1 MIDLQVLNKV
11 LQSGNIDIIINYSLG
26 IEHFPAYSKEFDY
39 IIKFYHKYGKTPDK
53 ESFINKFPEFNFI
66 DVKEPDKFLV
76 DGLKEEYLYSLC
88 VPVVNEFA
96 ERLKKDSVDAVEYLK
111 TKLPDL
117 LANTSLVGID
127 LLKNASKRNEA
138 RKRKNEKYFIST
150 GFPELDSLI
159 MGLQKGEE
167 LLTLFAR
174 TNQGKSWISLKMA
187 ISAMEQG
194 LNVIFYSGEM
204 SDEATGYRFDTL
216 FKHFS
221 NMGLIKNNL
230 NNEKEY
236 EDYISKLKEFKN
248 KFIVLTPKLLGG
260 KATVSKLIS
269 ICEKENAGLLVV
281 DQLSLMKDER
291 AKKGDNTKQRY
302 ANISEDL
309 FSFSESS
316 GIPVVL
322 AAQANRKSVEEGEN
336 DLPDLEGIAGAD
348 DIAQNSSKVLALR
361 QKDDAIEI
369 AVRKNRSGRR
379 GGIVKYS
386 WNIDKGIFEFIGFEN
401 APNQIHQVK
410 KDKKE
415 SSQIRRPKSKEDI
428 F

>member
-1 MIDLQVLNKV
+1 MIDLQILNKV
-11 LQSGNIDIIINYSLG
+11 LQSGNIDIIINYGLG
-26 IEHFPAYSKEFDY
+26 QQHFPAYEKEFDY
-39 IIKFYHKYGKTPDK
+39 ITKFYQKYGKTPDK
-53 ESFINKFPEFNFI
+53 ESFINKFPEFNFLQ
-66 DVKEPDKFLV
+66 VNEPDKFLV

-88 VPVVNEFA
+88 VPVANEFA
-96 ERLKKDSVDAVEYLK
+96 SLLKTDSIEAVEYLK
-111 TKLPDL
+111 SKLPDL
-117 LANTSLVGID
+117 IANTSLAGID

-138 RKRKNEKYFIST
+138 RKKKNDKYFIST

-159 MGLQKGEE
+159 VGLQKGEE

-194 LNVIFYSGEM
+194 VNVVFYSGEM

-230 NNEKEY
+230 NNEQEY
-236 EDYISKLKEFKN
+236 EDYISQLEKYQN
-248 KFIVLTPKLLGG
+248 KFIVVTPKLLGG
-260 KATVSKLIS
+260 RASVSKLVS

-291 AKKGDNTKQRY
+291 AKKGDTTKQRY

-309 FSFSESS
+309 FSFSESK
-316 GIPVVL
+316 GMPVIL

-369 AVRKNRSGRR
+369 AVRKNRNGRK

-401 APNQIHQVK
+401 TVINKEI
-410 KDKKE
+410 KKE
-415 SSQIRRPKSKEDI
+415 KKEMSKIRKPKTQEEV